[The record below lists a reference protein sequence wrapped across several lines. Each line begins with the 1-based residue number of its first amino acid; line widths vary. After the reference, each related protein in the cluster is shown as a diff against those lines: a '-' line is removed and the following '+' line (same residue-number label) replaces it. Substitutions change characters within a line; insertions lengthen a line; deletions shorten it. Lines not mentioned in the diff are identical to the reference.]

1 MRQLL
6 RNFPPRIV
14 SRKCVLQSSARST
27 FDIAAAMPPSAITV
41 CAFPSRDLHTTP
53 TLAPCANASIAARN
67 PAPPAPMIKTSCSW
81 VSYFS
86 VTTVMVLRGHKLSD
100 VENLLAGDRPHVFSS
115 KRQQSNGLALGGH
128 KLDFI
133 PGGLPVTINDSPPAP
148 HPHPIPLNLLPPNPP
163 VPPLHP
169 IF

>member
-133 PGGLPVTINDSPPAP
+133 RGGIRVTMNDSPHVTSLQPML
-148 HPHPIPLNLLPPNPP
+148 LNVMRQNDS
-163 VPPLHP
+163 VQ
-169 IF
+169 